1 MEEIKTS
8 HVQLSNFITK
18 KTKVFFSK
26 SSHMKNQNTK
36 QILVTFTQFYTVMAN
51 VVHTLDV

>member
-8 HVQLSNFITK
+8 HVQFSNFITK

-26 SSHMKNQNTK
+26 TSNMKNKNTK
-36 QILVTFTQFYTVMAN
+36 QILVTFTQFFTVMAD